1 MTRFARHWWPI
12 PAMLAATVAIQNIWF
27 GRYEATGH
35 AAGHLASASAIFAI
49 TFVLAVLVWA
59 SPPQIRR
66 SPGLWVLAAGVA
78 IAAVV
83 PTIGNLRV
91 VNAVGTDNWTDDQAS
106 TLGQAR
112 PGFESG
118 HDLAER
124 GMWIVVGC
132 AVVLAGWLWA
142 THAVRTGVGIG
153 AIVVSVIFPPW
164 IFPGAG
170 IIVLTIATFIKRAAR
185 LRQPELNG
193 TRPGRQTVRHGAAA
207 HRMGYHPDTAR
218 LNVPISGAES
228 IAADDRSQRPPARP
242 KVDDP

>member
-1 MTRFARHWWPI
+1 VTRFARRWWPI

-35 AAGHLASASAIFAI
+35 AAGHLASATAIFAI

-59 SPPQIRR
+59 SPPQLHR

-91 VNAVGTDNWTDDQAS
+91 VNAVGSDNWTDDQAS
-106 TLGQAR
+106 ALGQAR

-124 GMWIVVGC
+124 GMWIVVGF
-132 AVVLAGWLWA
+132 AVLLAGWLWIKR
-142 THAVRTGVGIG
+142 AVSNGVGI
-153 AIVVSVIFPPW
+153 ASIVLCLIFPPW

-170 IIVLTIATFIKRAAR
+170 MIVLAIATVINRAAR

-193 TRPGRQTVRHGAAA
+193 TRPGRQTVQH
-207 HRMGYHPDTAR
+207 
-218 LNVPISGAES
+218 VP
-228 IAADDRSQRPPARP
+228 PPIG
-242 KVDDP
+242 

>member
-12 PAMLAATVAIQNIWF
+12 PAMLAPTIIAQNIWS

-59 SPPQIRR
+59 SPPQLRR

-106 TLGQAR
+106 TLGQTR

-124 GMWIVVGC
+124 GMWIVVGF
-132 AVVLAGWLWA
+132 AVLLAGWLWFK
-142 THAVRTGVGIG
+142 HAISNGVGI
-153 AIVVSVIFPPW
+153 ASIILCLIFPPW

-170 IIVLTIATFIKRAAR
+170 LIVLTIATVIKRAAR

-193 TRPGRQTVRHGAAA
+193 TKPGRQTIQQ
-207 HRMGYHPDTAR
+207 
-218 LNVPISGAES
+218 VPPLIG
-228 IAADDRSQRPPARP
+228 
-242 KVDDP
+242 